1 MRRHDDRIA
10 NTGTLVAYTSGIRIR
25 YYRWPAAADAEL
37 GLMPVNVRRSGSAL
51 RTRDS
56 RLPAL
61 SGRTYSAWRLW
72 LSQKKRAYF

>member
-37 GLMPVNVRRSGSAL
+37 GL
-51 RTRDS
+51 
-56 RLPAL
+56 
-61 SGRTYSAWRLW
+61 
-72 LSQKKRAYF
+72 